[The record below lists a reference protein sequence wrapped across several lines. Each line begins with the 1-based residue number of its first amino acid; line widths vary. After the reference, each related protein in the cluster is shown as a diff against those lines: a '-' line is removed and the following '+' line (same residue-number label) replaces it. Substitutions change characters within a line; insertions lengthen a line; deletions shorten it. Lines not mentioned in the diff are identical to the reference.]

1 MNDIYLVSIIVNC
14 HNSETYL
21 NECLKSLIN
30 QTYSNIEII
39 IIDNK
44 SIDNTKQIV
53 KNFRDKRI
61 RYYYSKKFLSLGAAR
76 NFGISKM
83 CGKFLAFLDSD
94 DFWEKKK
101 ISKSIPFLKN
111 NYGLVYSNVNYFS
124 ERERFLLYSRRNPYK
139 EYCFTDLAI
148 DYSLCLSSCLFSKKL
163 IDDYK
168 IRFNPKLE
176 VCEDYDFFLKITYR
190 TKVYYLEETLV
201 NYRIHPLNLT
211 NTKRELFFKETRQV
225 IDSFED
231 LSINIK
237 RKILNKNDL
246 EESKYEWEKKNIRQ
260 ALLKLWGIKKTPIL
274 NKVFYSFIF
283 LFPYDLIYKTYNMI
297 RGSRNYQDESWN

>member
-1 MNDIYLVSIIVNC
+1 
-14 HNSETYL
+14 
-21 NECLKSLIN
+21 
-30 QTYSNIEII
+30 
-39 IIDNK
+39 
-44 SIDNTKQIV
+44 
-53 KNFRDKRI
+53 
-61 RYYYSKKFLSLGAAR
+61 
-76 NFGISKM
+76 
-83 CGKFLAFLDSD
+83 GKFLAFLDSD

-274 NKVFYSFIF
+274 N
-283 LFPYDLIYKTYNMI
+283 
-297 RGSRNYQDESWN
+297 